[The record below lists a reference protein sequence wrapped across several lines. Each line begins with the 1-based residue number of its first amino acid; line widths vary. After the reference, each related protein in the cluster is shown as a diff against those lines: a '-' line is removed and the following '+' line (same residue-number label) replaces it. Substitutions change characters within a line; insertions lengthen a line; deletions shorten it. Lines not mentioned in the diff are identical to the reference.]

1 MKDRNKA
8 VEAHNNNNNMDCYY
22 PSNSCELFTCK
33 KHPSS
38 SSVGICAF
46 CLKDRL
52 VKLVC
57 SDCGEQRL
65 SSCSCSDDISTS
77 HRNSSAAVDVGSVGR
92 VSFLIDNDKNNNQ
105 TPPILQKLPS
115 SSSSSNNINNSNKFF
130 ERVVDEATVLRRS
143 SSSNCVEIKKNN
155 SIGKFWKLGKLFRK
169 NNNNNNNNNNKKRKE
184 YYCGRSVGGFHDNNG
199 NGGNYVNYGAGGG
212 GACVSRSRSLCS
224 FRGGALFGSDDG
236 TDSVVP
242 SAARSSISAARSSG
256 VNGGLF
262 LESGRRSGY
271 SEAATEPRKSGF
283 DGLFL
288 DSSSDIIDGGG
299 GGGGFYGVNRRVF
312 SLRESDFKG
321 MDESSF
327 IDLKLD
333 YSSESRAAELFP
345 PSKMMMMSD
354 NFGSTRHGG
363 GGGDDGDF
371 VVGDG
376 VSLTSGG
383 DGGGSCRINGRG
395 MKSMKGWRWIFRYS
409 NSTNRWNAR
418 KREQQQ
424 DLMFNA

>member
-1 MKDRNKA
+1 MRDRNKG
-8 VEAHNNNNNMDCYY
+8 VEAYNNNNMDCYY

-52 VKLVC
+52 VNLVC

-105 TPPILQKLPS
+105 TPPILQNLPS
-115 SSSSSNNINNSNKFF
+115 SSSSSNINNKLF

-143 SSSNCVEIKKNN
+143 SGVEIKKNN
-155 SIGKFWKLGKLFRK
+155 SIGKFWKIGKLFRK
-169 NNNNNNNNNNKKRKE
+169 NNNNNNNSKKTKE
-184 YYCGRSVGGFHDNNG
+184 YYCGRSVGGCHDNNG
-199 NGGNYVNYGAGGG
+199 NGGNYVNHGA
-212 GACVSRSRSLCS
+212 VSRSRSLCS

-288 DSSSDIIDGGG
+288 DSSSDIMDGGGG

-333 YSSESRAAELFP
+333 YSSESRAELFP

-383 DGGGSCRINGRG
+383 GGGGSCRISGRG

-409 NSTNRWNAR
+409 NSTNRGSAR
-418 KREQQQ
+418 KRDQQQ

>member
-1 MKDRNKA
+1 MKERNKG
-8 VEAHNNNNNMDCYY
+8 VERYNTNMDCF
-22 PSNSCELFTCK
+22 SHELTCK

-52 VKLVC
+52 LKLVC

-77 HRNSSAAVDVGSVGR
+77 RRNSCTVDVGSVGR
-92 VSFLIDNDKNNNQ
+92 VSFLIDNDKNQ
-105 TPPILQKLPS
+105 TPPILHNS
-115 SSSSSNNINNSNKFF
+115 TNSSSSSNNNNNKLY
-130 ERVVDEATVLRRS
+130 ERVVDEVTVLPRS
-143 SSSNCVEIKKNN
+143 SSKKSNI
-155 SIGKFWKLGKLFRK
+155 SGGGKIWKIGKLFRK
-169 NNNNNNNNNNKKRKE
+169 NNKKRKE
-184 YYCGRSVGGFHDNNG
+184 YYCGRSVGGFDDNN
-199 NGGNYVNYGAGGG
+199 NHNAGGG
-212 GACVSRSRSLCS
+212 GGGGGGVGACVSRSRSLCS
-224 FRGGALFGSDDG
+224 FRGGALFGSEDG

-242 SAARSSISAARSSG
+242 SGARSSISAARSSG

-271 SEAATEPRKSGF
+271 SEATEPRKSGF

-288 DSSSDIIDGGG
+288 DSSSEIIDGVMRKGNNGIMDNVVDGGG
-299 GGGGFYGVNRRVF
+299 GGGGGGGVFYGVNRRVF

-333 YSSESRAAELFP
+333 YSSESRAELFP
-345 PSKMMMMSD
+345 PSKMMMSD
-354 NFGSTRHGG
+354 NFNINTLSAFGSTRHGG
-363 GGGDDGDF
+363 GGGGEGDF
-371 VVGDG
+371 IVGDG

-383 DGGGSCRINGRG
+383 GSCRIGGGGGR
-395 MKSMKGWRWIFRYS
+395 KSMKGWRWIFRYS
-409 NSTNRWNAR
+409 NSTNRGGAR
-418 KREQQQ
+418 NRDQQQ
-424 DLMFNA
+424 DLLFNA

>member
-1 MKDRNKA
+1 MKERNKGVSA
-8 VEAHNNNNNMDCYY
+8 YNNNMDYYY
-22 PSNSCELFTCK
+22 PSTSCEFTCK

-38 SSVGICAF
+38 SSVGICAL
-46 CLKDRL
+46 CLEDRL
-52 VKLVC
+52 VKLIC

-65 SSCSCSDDISTS
+65 SSCSCSDEIATS
-77 HRNSSAAVDVGSVGR
+77 HRNSCTVDVGSLGR
-92 VSFLIDNDKNNNQ
+92 VSFLIDNDKNQ
-105 TPPILQKLPS
+105 TSPILQNLTTS
-115 SSSSSNNINNSNKFF
+115 SSYSNNHNKLH

-143 SSSNCVEIKKNN
+143 SSNSVEIKKSN
-155 SIGKFWKLGKLFRK
+155 IGGGGKFWKIGKLFRK
-169 NNNNNNNNNNKKRKE
+169 NNSKKGKE
-184 YYCGRSVGGFHDNNG
+184 YYCGRSVGGFDDNNG
-199 NGGNYVNYGAGGG
+199 NGNGNYVNHIAGG

-224 FRGGALFGSDDG
+224 FRGGALFGSEDG

-242 SAARSSISAARSSG
+242 SGARSSISAARSSG

-271 SEAATEPRKSGF
+271 SEATEPRKSGF

-288 DSSSDIIDGGG
+288 DSSSEIIDGVMRKGNNGIIDNVVDGG

-333 YSSESRAAELFP
+333 YSSESRAELFP
-345 PSKMMMMSD
+345 PSKMMTSD
-354 NFGSTRHGG
+354 NFNVNTLPAFGSTRHGG
-363 GGGDDGDF
+363 GDGDF

-376 VSLTSGG
+376 VSLTSG
-383 DGGGSCRINGRG
+383 RGR
-395 MKSMKGWRWIFRYS
+395 KSMKGWRWIFRYS
-409 NSTNRWNAR
+409 NSTNRGSAR
-418 KREQQQ
+418 RRDQQE
-424 DLMFNA
+424 DLMFNARDKNNIF